1 MDIPLGLMVGGI
13 VLIII
18 FIAILVYIA
27 KYKTV
32 GPDEALIVTGNLL
45 GKGPNVVDSGDG
57 KKIKII
63 RGGGTFVVPVFQQAE
78 PLSLLNHKL
87 EVGTSDTYT
96 KQGVPVT
103 VNGVSIIK
111 VGSTIEDVSTA
122 AEQYLGKTRDELRNE
137 AKEVLEGHLRA
148 ILSSMTV
155 EGIYSNREEF
165 AQGVFSVAQ
174 KDLSKMGLRI
184 VSFTIKEI
192 SDKNG
197 YLQALGQPQISAVK
211 RDAQIAK
218 AEREKE
224 ARIENA
230 RAEKEAKASEFE
242 RDAQVA
248 EAEMDK
254 ELKVA
259 DYRRQQ
265 DSAKAEADQAYQL
278 QEAKSKQTVTEE
290 RMQVDI
296 IERQK
301 QIELE
306 EKEILRRE
314 KQYDSEVKKKADA
327 ERYAVEQAAE
337 ANKAKELRQ
346 AESQRFK
353 IEQEGIGFAEAEKAK
368 GFAEADVIKQQGIG
382 FAEAEKAKGFAEAD
396 VIRQKGLAE
405 AEAKTK
411 IAEAFDLYGKAA
423 IMDMVLD
430 MLPTYAKE
438 IASPLGNIDKI
449 TVVDT
454 GGGDGKNGGAGKVS
468 GYATDL
474 MATIQETLKAS
485 SGIDVKDLLENYSG
499 KGNIKESI
507 DQLADDVKNDSK
519 QVDPEKS
526 NETPEPEED
535 K

>member
-1 MDIPLGLMVGGI
+1 MDITPEFIVISVVLAII
-13 VLIII
+13 VL
-18 FIAILVYIA
+18 AILVYIA

-45 GKGPNVVDSGDG
+45 GKGENVVDSGDG

-87 EVGTSDTYT
+87 EVGTTDTYT

-155 EGIYSNREEF
+155 EDIYSNREEF

-174 KDLSKMGLRI
+174 KDLSKMGLKI

-197 YLQALGQPQISAVK
+197 YLEALGQPQISTVK

-230 RAEKEAKASEFE
+230 RAEQEARTAEYQ
-242 RDAQVA
+242 RDTQIA
-248 EAEMDK
+248 EAEK
-254 ELKVA
+254 ERELKVA
-259 DYRRQQ
+259 EYRRQQ

-278 QEAKSKQTVTEE
+278 QEAIAKQRVTEE
-290 RMQVDI
+290 RIQVDI
-296 IERQK
+296 VERQK

-306 EKEILRRE
+306 EKEIARRE
-314 KQYDSEVKKKADA
+314 KQYDAEVKKKADA
-327 ERYAVEQAAE
+327 DRYAVEQAAE
-337 ANKAKELRQ
+337 ASKAKELRF
-346 AESQRFK
+346 AEAHRFK
-353 IEQEGIGFAEAEKAK
+353 IEQEGLAYAEAEKAK
-368 GFAEADVIKQQGIG
+368 GFAEA
-382 FAEAEKAKGFAEAD
+382 E
-396 VIRQKGLAE
+396 VIRQRGLAE

-411 IAEAFDLYGKAA
+411 IAEAFELYGQAA
-423 IMDMVLD
+423 IMDMVLE
-430 MLPTYAKE
+430 MLPVYAKE
-438 IASPLGNIDKI
+438 VAKPLGNIDKI

-454 GGGDGKNGGAGKVS
+454 GGDSKNGGAGKVS

-485 SGIDVKDLLENYSG
+485 SGIDVKNLLENFSG
-499 KGNIKESI
+499 KGNVKASI
-507 DQLADDVKNDSK
+507 DNLAEEINK
-519 QVDPEKS
+519 
-526 NETPEPEED
+526 EPKEED
-535 K
+535 

>member
-1 MDIPLGLMVGGI
+1 MNFGSEFIIVGI
-13 VLIII
+13 VLAIIVL
-18 FIAILVYIA
+18 ALLVYIA

-45 GKGPNVVDSGDG
+45 GKGANIVDSGDG

-87 EVGTSDTYT
+87 EVGTTDTYT

-111 VGSTIEDVSTA
+111 VGSTIEDISTA
-122 AEQYLGKTRDELRNE
+122 AEQYLGKTREELRNE

-155 EGIYSNREEF
+155 EDIYSNREEF

-174 KDLSKMGLRI
+174 KDLSKMGLKI

-192 SDKNG
+192 SDRNG
-197 YLQALGQPQISAVK
+197 YLEALGQPQISSVK

-230 RAEKEAKASEFE
+230 RAEQEAKTAELV
-242 RDAQVA
+242 RDTQIA
-248 EAEMDK
+248 EADKNK

-259 DYRRQQ
+259 EYRRQQ
-265 DSAKAEADQAYQL
+265 DSAQAEADLAYQL
-278 QEAKSKQTVTEE
+278 QEAISKQKVTEE
-290 RMQVDI
+290 RIQVDI
-296 IERQK
+296 VERQK

-306 EKEILRRE
+306 EKEIVRRE
-314 KQYDSEVKKKADA
+314 KQYDAEVKKKADA
-327 ERYAVEQAAE
+327 DRYAVEQAAE
-337 ANKAKELRQ
+337 ADKTKELRS
-346 AESQRFK
+346 AEAHRFK
-353 IEQEGIGFAEAEKAK
+353 IEQEGIAL
-368 GFAEADVIKQQGIG
+368 AEAD
-382 FAEAEKAKGFAEAD
+382 KAKGFAEAD
-396 VIRQKGLAE
+396 VIRQQGLAE

-411 IAEAFDLYGKAA
+411 IAEAFELYGQAA
-423 IMDMVLD
+423 IMDMVLE

-438 IASPLGNIDKI
+438 VAKPLGNIDKI

-454 GGGDGKNGGAGKVS
+454 GGGDGKNGGAGKIS

-485 SGIDVKDLLENYSG
+485 SGIDVKNLLENFSG
-499 KGNIKESI
+499 KGSVKESI
-507 DQLADDVKNDSK
+507 DQLAEEIKK
-519 QVDPEKS
+519 
-526 NETPEPEED
+526 EPAKEEEN
-535 K
+535 

>member
-1 MDIPLGLMVGGI
+1 MEFSFELIVISVVLAII
-13 VLIII
+13 VL
-18 FIAILVYIA
+18 AILVYIA

-45 GKGPNVVDSGDG
+45 GKGENVVDSGDG

-87 EVGTSDTYT
+87 EVGTTDTYT

-155 EGIYSNREEF
+155 EDIYSNREEF

-174 KDLSKMGLRI
+174 KDLSKMGLKI

-197 YLQALGQPQISAVK
+197 YLEALGQPQISTVK

-230 RAEKEAKASEFE
+230 RAEQEARTAEYQ
-242 RDAQVA
+242 RDTQIA
-248 EAEMDK
+248 EAEK
-254 ELKVA
+254 ERELKVA
-259 DYRRQQ
+259 EYRRQQ

-278 QEAKSKQTVTEE
+278 QEAIAKQRVTEE
-290 RMQVDI
+290 RIQVDI
-296 IERQK
+296 VERQK

-306 EKEILRRE
+306 EKEIARRE
-314 KQYDSEVKKKADA
+314 KQYDAEVKKKADA
-327 ERYAVEQAAE
+327 DRYAVEQAAE
-337 ANKAKELRQ
+337 ASKAKELRF
-346 AESQRFK
+346 AEAHRFK
-353 IEQEGIGFAEAEKAK
+353 IEQEGLAYAEAEKAK
-368 GFAEADVIKQQGIG
+368 GFAEA
-382 FAEAEKAKGFAEAD
+382 E
-396 VIRQKGLAE
+396 VIRQRGLAE

-411 IAEAFDLYGKAA
+411 IAEAFELYGQAA
-423 IMDMVLD
+423 IMDMVLE
-430 MLPTYAKE
+430 MLPVYAKE
-438 IASPLGNIDKI
+438 VAKPLGNIDKI

-454 GGGDGKNGGAGKVS
+454 GGDSKNGGAGKVS

-485 SGIDVKDLLENYSG
+485 SGIDVKNLLENFSG
-499 KGNIKESI
+499 KGNVKASI
-507 DQLADDVKNDSK
+507 DNLAEEINK
-519 QVDPEKS
+519 
-526 NETPEPEED
+526 EPKEED
-535 K
+535 

>member
-1 MDIPLGLMVGGI
+1 MEYGIEFIIGGVVLGII
-13 VLIII
+13 VL
-18 FIAILVYIA
+18 AILVYIA
-27 KYKTV
+27 KYRTV

-45 GKGPNVVDSGDG
+45 GKGPNVVTSSDG

-63 RGGGTFVVPVFQQAE
+63 RGGGTFVIPVFQQAE

-122 AEQYLGKTRDELRNE
+122 AEQYLGKTREELRNE

-174 KDLSKMGLRI
+174 KDLSKMGLQI

-192 SDKNG
+192 TDKNG
-197 YLQALGQPQISAVK
+197 YLEALGQPQISAVK

-224 ARIENA
+224 ARIEIA
-230 RAEKEAKASEFE
+230 RAEQEARAAEFE
-242 RDAQVA
+242 RDALIA
-248 EAEMDK
+248 EAEKEK

-259 DYRRQQ
+259 EYRRQQ

-278 QEAKSKQTVTEE
+278 QEAIAKQKVTEE
-290 RMQVDI
+290 RMQVEI
-296 IERQK
+296 VERQK
-301 QIELE
+301 LIELE
-306 EKEILRRE
+306 EREIVRRE
-314 KQYDSEVKKKADA
+314 KQYDAEVKKKADA
-327 ERYAVEQAAE
+327 ERYSVEQAAE
-337 ANKAKELRQ
+337 AEKARELRS
-346 AESQRFK
+346 AEAHRFK
-353 IEQEGIGFAEAEKAK
+353 IEQEGLAHAEAEKAK
-368 GFAEADVIKQQGIG
+368 GFAS
-382 FAEAEKAKGFAEAD
+382 AE
-396 VIRQKGLAE
+396 VTRQKGLAE

-411 IAEAFDLYGKAA
+411 IAEAFELYGKAA

-430 MLPTYAKE
+430 MLPLYAKE
-438 IASPLGNIDKI
+438 VAKPLGNIDKI

-454 GGGDGKNGGAGKVS
+454 GGGDKSGGAGKVS
-468 GYATDL
+468 AYATDL
-474 MATIQETLKAS
+474 MASIQETLKAS
-485 SGIDVKDLLENYSG
+485 SGIDVKDLLESYAG
-499 KGNIKESI
+499 KGNIRESI
-507 DQLADDVKNDSK
+507 DNLAHDLNEEATEHVEEQPTKDEA
-519 QVDPEKS
+519 PLEKGD
-526 NETPEPEED
+526 EEAE
-535 K
+535 KE

>member
-1 MDIPLGLMVGGI
+1 MDLGVGFIIGGI
-13 VLIII
+13 VLAIIVL
-18 FIAILVYIA
+18 AILVYIA

-45 GKGPNVVDSGDG
+45 GKGANVVDAGDG

-87 EVGTSDTYT
+87 EVGTNDTYT

-111 VGSTIEDVSTA
+111 VGSTIEEVSTA

-174 KDLSKMGLRI
+174 QDLSKMGLKI

-192 SDKNG
+192 SDTNG
-197 YLQALGQPQISAVK
+197 YLEALGQPQISAVK

-230 RAEKEAKASEFE
+230 RAEQEAKAAEYQ
-242 RDAQVA
+242 RDAQIA
-248 EAEMDK
+248 ESEKEK

-259 DYRRQQ
+259 EYRRQQ

-278 QEAKSKQTVTEE
+278 QEAIAKQKVTEE

-296 IERQK
+296 VERQK

-306 EKEILRRE
+306 EREISRRE
-314 KQYDSEVKKKADA
+314 KQYDAEVKKKAD
-327 ERYAVEQAAE
+327 EDRYAVQQADE
-337 ANKAKELRQ
+337 ADKAKELRF
-346 AESQRFK
+346 AEAHRFK
-353 IEQEGIGFAEAEKAK
+353 IEQEGLA
-368 GFAEADVIKQQGIG
+368 

-396 VIRQKGLAE
+396 VIREQGLAE

-411 IAEAFDLYGKAA
+411 IAEAFDLYGQAA

-454 GGGDGKNGGAGKVS
+454 GGGDGKGGGAGKVS

-474 MATIQETLKAS
+474 MATLQETLKAS
-485 SGIDVKDLLENYSG
+485 SGIDVKNLLETYAG
-499 KGNIKESI
+499 KDNVKENV
-507 DQLADDVKNDSK
+507 DQPTTEDKK
-519 QVDPEKS
+519 
-526 NETPEPEED
+526 EPEEE
-535 K
+535 

>member
-1 MDIPLGLMVGGI
+1 MGIEFIIGAVVLAII
-13 VLIII
+13 VL
-18 FIAILVYIA
+18 AILVYIA

-45 GKGPNVVDSGDG
+45 GRGANVVTSGDG

-111 VGSTIEDVSTA
+111 VGSTIEEVSTA
-122 AEQYLGKTRDELRNE
+122 AEQYLGKTREELRNE

-174 KDLSKMGLRI
+174 KDLSKMGLKI

-192 SDKNG
+192 TDKNG
-197 YLQALGQPQISAVK
+197 YLEALGQPQISAVK
-211 RDAQIAK
+211 RDAVIAK

-230 RAEKEAKASEFE
+230 RAEQEAKAAEYQ
-242 RDAQVA
+242 RDAEIA
-248 EAEMDK
+248 ESEKEK

-259 DYRRQQ
+259 EYRRQQ
-265 DSAKAEADQAYQL
+265 DIAKAEADQAYQL
-278 QEAKSKQTVTEE
+278 QEAKAKQKVTEE
-290 RMQVDI
+290 RIQVDI
-296 IERQK
+296 VEREK

-306 EKEILRRE
+306 EKEIARRE
-314 KQYDSEVKKKADA
+314 KQYDAEVKKKADA
-327 ERYAVEQAAE
+327 DRYSVEQEAEAEKARELRAAE
-337 ANKAKELRQ
+337 AH
-346 AESQRFK
+346 RFK
-353 IEQEGIGFAEAEKAK
+353 IEQEGVAEAEAEKAK
-368 GFAEADVIKQQGIG
+368 GFAT
-382 FAEAEKAKGFAEAD
+382 AD
-396 VIRQKGLAE
+396 VIREQGLAE
-405 AEAKTK
+405 AEAKTQ
-411 IAEAFDLYGKAA
+411 IAKAFELYGKAA

-430 MLPTYAKE
+430 MLPVYAKE
-438 IASPLGNIDKI
+438 IAQPLGNIDKI

-454 GGGDGKNGGAGKVS
+454 GSGDGQQGGAGKVS

-485 SGIDVKDLLENYSG
+485 SGIDVKELLESYAG

-507 DQLADDVKNDSK
+507 DQLAEDVKQLNE
-519 QVDPEKS
+519 EK
-526 NETPEPEED
+526 EPEEKD
-535 K
+535 PKQLEKIHEQGESVETEAEEEKKE

>member
-1 MDIPLGLMVGGI
+1 MDYGI
-13 VLIII
+13 EFIIGSVVLAIII
-18 FIAILVYIA
+18 LAILVYVA

-32 GPDEALIVTGNLL
+32 GPDEALIVTGNFL
-45 GKGPNVVDSGDG
+45 GKGTNVVESEDG

-87 EVGTSDTYT
+87 EVGTTDTYT

-122 AEQYLGKTRDELRNE
+122 AEQYLGKTREELRNE
-137 AKEVLEGHLRA
+137 AREVLEGHLRA

-155 EGIYSNREEF
+155 EDIYSNREEF

-174 KDLSKMGLRI
+174 KDLTKMGLKI

-197 YLQALGQPQISAVK
+197 YLEALGQPQISTVK

-230 RAEKEAKASEFE
+230 RAEQEAKTAEFQ
-242 RDAQVA
+242 RDAEIA
-248 EAEMDK
+248 ESEKEK
-254 ELKVA
+254 ELKIA
-259 DYRRQQ
+259 EYRRQQ

-278 QEAKSKQTVTEE
+278 QEAIAKQKVTEE
-290 RMQVDI
+290 RIQVDI
-296 IERQK
+296 VERQK

-306 EKEILRRE
+306 EKEIARRE
-314 KQYDSEVKKKADA
+314 KQYDAEVKKKADA
-327 ERYAVEQAAE
+327 DRYAVEQAAE
-337 ANKAKELRQ
+337 AEKARELRS
-346 AESQRFK
+346 AEAHRFK
-353 IEQEGIGFAEAEKAK
+353 IEQEGLAL
-368 GFAEADVIKQQGIG
+368 
-382 FAEAEKAKGFAEAD
+382 AEAEKAKGFAEAD
-396 VIRQKGLAE
+396 VIRQRGLAE
-405 AEAKTK
+405 AEAKAK
-411 IAEAFDLYGKAA
+411 IAEAFELYGQAA
-423 IMDMVLD
+423 MMDMVLD

-438 IASPLGNIDKI
+438 VATPLSNIDKI

-454 GGGDGKNGGAGKVS
+454 GSGDGKNGGAGRVS

-485 SGIDVKDLLENYSG
+485 SGIDVKQLLESYAG
-499 KGNIKESI
+499 KGNVRESI
-507 DQLADDVKNDSK
+507 DQLTKEINTESK
-519 QVDPEKS
+519 QSEPAVEEG
-526 NETPEPEED
+526 NIEPEED
-535 K
+535 

>member
-1 MDIPLGLMVGGI
+1 MDSIGI
-13 VLIII
+13 EFIIGSVVLAIVVL
-18 FIAILVYIA
+18 AILVYIA

-45 GKGPNVVDSGDG
+45 GKGPNVVVSEDG

-87 EVGTSDTYT
+87 EVGTADTYT

-122 AEQYLGKTRDELRNE
+122 AEQYLGKTREELRNE

-174 KDLSKMGLRI
+174 KDLSKMGLKI

-192 SDKNG
+192 TDKNG
-197 YLQALGQPQISAVK
+197 YLEALGQPQISAVK

-230 RAEKEAKASEFE
+230 RAEQEAKASEFE
-242 RDAQVA
+242 RDAQIA
-248 EAEMDK
+248 ESEKEK

-259 DYRRQQ
+259 EYRRQQ
-265 DSAKAEADQAYQL
+265 DIAKAKADQAYQL
-278 QEAKSKQTVTEE
+278 QEAKAKQEVTQE

-296 IERQK
+296 VERQK

-306 EKEILRRE
+306 EKEIARRE
-314 KQYDSEVKKKADA
+314 KQYDAEVKKKADA
-327 ERYAVEQAAE
+327 DRYAVEQSAE
-337 ANKAKELRQ
+337 ADKAKELRF
-346 AESQRFK
+346 AEAQRFK
-353 IEQEGIGFAEAEKAK
+353 IEQEGLAFAEAEKAK
-368 GFAEADVIKQQGIG
+368 GFAEADVIKQQG
-382 FAEAEKAKGFAEAD
+382 
-396 VIRQKGLAE
+396 LAE

-411 IAEAFDLYGKAA
+411 IAEAFDLYGQAA

-438 IASPLGNIDKI
+438 VAKPLGNIDKI

-454 GGGDGKNGGAGKVS
+454 GGGDGKSGGAGKVS

-485 SGIDVKDLLENYSG
+485 SGIDVKSLLESYAG
-499 KGNIKESI
+499 KGTQKKSTES
-507 DQLADDVKNDSK
+507 LKSEVKNELK
-519 QVDPEKS
+519 EVDDMKPK
-526 NETPEPEED
+526 NEPTPPNHD
-535 K
+535 TQD

>member
-1 MDIPLGLMVGGI
+1 MEITPEFIVIGVVLAII
-13 VLIII
+13 VL
-18 FIAILVYIA
+18 ALLVYIA

-45 GKGPNVVDSGDG
+45 GKGDNVVDSGDG

-87 EVGTSDTYT
+87 EVGTTDTYT

-111 VGSTIEDVSTA
+111 VGSTVEDVSTA

-155 EGIYSNREEF
+155 EDIYSNREEF

-174 KDLSKMGLRI
+174 KDLSKMGLKI

-197 YLQALGQPQISAVK
+197 YLEALGQPQISSVK

-230 RAEKEAKASEFE
+230 RAEQEAKTAEYQ
-242 RDAQVA
+242 RDTQIA
-248 EAEMDK
+248 EAEK
-254 ELKVA
+254 ERELKVA
-259 DYRRQQ
+259 EYRRQQ

-278 QEAKSKQTVTEE
+278 QEAIAKQKVTEE
-290 RMQVDI
+290 RIQVDI
-296 IERQK
+296 VERQK

-306 EKEILRRE
+306 EKEIARRE
-314 KQYDSEVKKKADA
+314 KQYDAEVKKKADA
-327 ERYAVEQAAE
+327 DRYAVEQAAE
-337 ANKAKELRQ
+337 ANKAKELRF
-346 AESQRFK
+346 AEAHRFK
-353 IEQEGIGFAEAEKAK
+353 IEQEGLA
-368 GFAEADVIKQQGIG
+368 

-396 VIRQKGLAE
+396 VIRQQGLAE

-411 IAEAFDLYGKAA
+411 IAEAFELYGQAA
-423 IMDMVLD
+423 IMDMVLE
-430 MLPTYAKE
+430 MLPVYAKE
-438 IASPLGNIDKI
+438 VAKPLGNIDKI

-454 GGGDGKNGGAGKVS
+454 GGSDSKNGGAGKVS

-485 SGIDVKDLLENYSG
+485 SGIDVKNLLENFSG
-499 KGNIKESI
+499 KGNVKASI
-507 DQLADDVKNDSK
+507 DNLAEELNK
-519 QVDPEKS
+519 
-526 NETPEPEED
+526 ETRPEE
-535 K
+535 

>member
-1 MDIPLGLMVGGI
+1 MDLGIGFIIGGI
-13 VLIII
+13 VLAIIVL
-18 FIAILVYIA
+18 ALLVYIA

-63 RGGGTFVVPVFQQAE
+63 RGGGTFVIPVFQQAE

-87 EVGTSDTYT
+87 EVGTTDTYT

-155 EGIYSNREEF
+155 EDIYSNREEF

-174 KDLSKMGLRI
+174 KDLSKMGLKI

-197 YLQALGQPQISAVK
+197 YLEALGQPQISTVK

-230 RAEKEAKASEFE
+230 RAEQEAKAAEYQ
-242 RDAQVA
+242 RDAQIA
-248 EAEMDK
+248 ESEKEK

-259 DYRRQQ
+259 EYRRQQ
-265 DSAKAEADQAYQL
+265 DAAKAEADQAYQL
-278 QEAKSKQTVTEE
+278 QEAIAKQKVTEE

-296 IERQK
+296 VERQK

-306 EKEILRRE
+306 EKEIARRE
-314 KQYDSEVKKKADA
+314 KQYDAEVKKKADA
-327 ERYAVEQAAE
+327 DRYAVEQAAE
-337 ANKAKELRQ
+337 ADKAKELRF
-346 AESQRFK
+346 AEAHRFK
-353 IEQEGIGFAEAEKAK
+353 IEQEGLA
-368 GFAEADVIKQQGIG
+368 

-396 VIRQKGLAE
+396 VIREQGLAE

-411 IAEAFDLYGKAA
+411 IAEAFDLYGQAA

-454 GGGDGKNGGAGKVS
+454 SGDGKNSGAGKVS

-474 MATIQETLKAS
+474 MASLQETLKAS
-485 SGIDVKDLLENYSG
+485 SGIDVKNLLESYAG
-499 KGNIKESI
+499 KGNVKESI
-507 DQLADDVKNDSK
+507 DQPK
-519 QVDPEKS
+519 
-526 NETPEPEED
+526 TED
-535 K
+535 KKDTEQEE